1 MDEPGFPRLDDA
13 QSPAPTTL
21 RVSTLSC
28 IAVSLL
34 ALAYPEQPPAGH
46 TGGFDEPTCRRCHFS
61 EAINDP
67 AGTLTLQGLP
77 NDFATDTTYRLT
89 LTVSRPGMANGGFQ
103 LAARFATG
111 ERAGHQAGALRSV
124 DERVE
129 VKTEGPLRVQ
139 YAQHTKA
146 GITLS
151 ASDSVSW
158 MVDWTAPNGPVTSV
172 WFHIAA
178 NAGNDD
184 ASEFGDFVYVAELLS
199 RGEATERE

>member
-1 MDEPGFPRLDDA
+1 MDGPGFRKLDDV
-13 QSPAPTTL
+13 QLPAPTTL
-21 RVSTLSC
+21 RVATLIC

-34 ALAYPEQPPAGH
+34 AYAYPEQPPAGH
-46 TGGFDEPTCRRCHFS
+46 TGGFDEPTCRRCHFT

-67 AGTLTLQGLP
+67 VGALTLQGLP
-77 NDFATDTTYRLT
+77 DDYATDTTYRLT

-103 LAARFATG
+103 LAARFATD
-111 ERAGHQAGALRSV
+111 ERAGHQAGSLQPV

-129 VKTEGPLRVQ
+129 VKAEGSLHIQ

-146 GITLS
+146 GTTLS

-158 MVDWTAPNGPVTSV
+158 MVDWTPANIPGASV

-184 ASEFGDFVYVAELLS
+184 ASEFGDFIYVAELLS